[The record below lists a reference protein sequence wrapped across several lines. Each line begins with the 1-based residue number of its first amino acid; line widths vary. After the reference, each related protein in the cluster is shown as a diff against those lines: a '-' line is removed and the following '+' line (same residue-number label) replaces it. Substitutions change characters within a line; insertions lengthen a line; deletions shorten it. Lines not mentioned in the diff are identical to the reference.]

1 MYSDMS
7 LLINSFVSDCSG
19 FFSIVLITS
28 FSSKI
33 FLISVSTVDAKLFQV
48 ELSIRDRL
56 TARNKK
62 IKIIIAFVYSI
73 IYFVNVPI

>member
-1 MYSDMS
+1 MS
-7 LLINSFVSDCSG
+7 LLINSFASDCSG
-19 FFSIVLITS
+19 FFSFILITS

-62 IKIIIAFVYSI
+62 IKIIIA
-73 IYFVNVPI
+73 